1 MARLA
6 ANSPIKLSGKIGK
19 ELLFKDYGDKI
30 VVTRYPDMSRVKP
43 SRLQKVKRNIFKE
56 AVAYAK
62 NINRTPALKLKYLKK
77 IKKGESVYHYAIKE
91 YLRKSS
97 QTGG

>member
-6 ANSPIKLSGKIGK
+6 ANSPVKLSGKIGK
-19 ELLFKDYGDKI
+19 ELLFKNYGNKV

-43 SRLQKVKRNIFKE
+43 SGIQKHYRNAFKE

-62 NINRTPALKLKYLKK
+62 NINRTPALKQQYLKK

-91 YLRKSS
+91 YLNKQR
-97 QTGG
+97 